1 MTVHVTI
8 EMDEAV
14 KAKLDEFSA
23 STGATPADLLIEA
36 ASIVAARHD
45 ALSAAIDEAAASLDA
60 GLGIPHEQVVARLR
74 ERQAERAA
82 KADRA

>member
-36 ASIVAARHD
+36 AAVVAARHD
-45 ALSAAIDEAAASLDA
+45 ALEAAIAEAEASLDA
-60 GLGIPHEQVVARLR
+60 GEGIPHEVVVARLR
-74 ERQAERAA
+74 ERQAKRLAEANLA
-82 KADRA
+82 